1 MIIYTNST
9 IKRIGKRI
17 CIPLI
22 VLLYFSFSPLK
33 KDKESYS
40 NDLFSLPSVSIEML
54 SNQNIT
60 YYSAFLIG
68 NVISNGGEE
77 ITEVGFVYSSTD
89 SSPSIGENNVI
100 QVVINPIQL
109 GVFQGYIAPLTPSTG
124 YYVSSYAINASGI
137 TYSTVTTFTTKS
149 INEGIIGNEVQG
161 NDNDQRLGTS
171 VDINDDGSRVVVSSA
186 EGGTSNDGFVEV
198 YHFNTGWSRL
208 GDEITGGSGGESFGS
223 SIAINSLGD
232 IIVIGAPSEDTNG
245 TDAGKV
251 YVFEYDSVGDEWI
264 QLGSALLGSSG
275 DLFGSSVDIN
285 ATGSRI
291 AVGAKGASGSGA
303 VIVYEY
309 NGTSWVQLGATLN
322 GGASD
327 LFGSA
332 IKMDSLGEKLIV
344 GAPSG
349 SNNGTDSGYIQTY
362 QYTGSQWTQYGST
375 INGDSAGDQ
384 FGHSVSMDSSGNV
397 IAIGAPYD
405 DISGTDRGAVKI
417 YEYNS
422 TWQQKGVALEGKNNN
437 DLFGYSVS
445 ISGNGNELVAGAPDF
460 SSKTGMVE
468 YFFYEYSDWS
478 SISLNI
484 QGDAPE
490 NVFGTATS
498 ISRDGSRFII
508 GAPSPNT
515 AGGGIL
521 GRRGRGYVAVY
532 ASSQLP
538 LVNTQPL
545 SQAAT
550 FNGQIAFNGWD
561 DITEKGIVYSA
572 EEENPEIG
580 LPDVIQIP
588 LGSGEDDFDT
598 NIIYNLTAN
607 TEYSIRAYGINN
619 VGTSYSKVY
628 TYLTGNSNSLT
639 TNVNNTTSGTANI
652 GGTILDDNG
661 DTPIE
666 RGIVYSQTNTNPEIN
681 GSGVTKVVIDSS
693 NSNYSQTITSLLS
706 GTTYYTKAY
715 IVNGSGTT
723 YGSTVSFTT
732 GDAPEL
738 TLNPTTQITSNSATL
753 HASIISSND
762 VEIEATGF
770 VYSST
775 DSNPEIAAPGVI
787 TIINGNEQAG
797 SITISNTIAALTFGT
812 TFYVKAYITLNT
824 SETYYSSVDSFTT
837 NLINISTN
845 DSSDLTINSVTIGG
859 NISDNG
865 GNSITTRGVV
875 YSSTNMDPE
884 LGSADV
890 INQSDALVGL
900 GSYSLELTGLS
911 NSTTYY
917 YKAYGINNTGTYY
930 GEVKQFTTY
939 GPVVISTSNI
949 NSVTINSALLGGVI
963 SDTGGATIE
972 ERGMVYSSIDSTPE
986 IGETGVAKEINN
998 SGLNTFLET
1007 ITSLETFTTYYA
1019 RAYAISNSI
1028 TYYGEVKQ
1036 FTTLNGSL
1044 GILTASESNLTL
1056 TSAVL
1061 NGTITDV
1068 SDGAVTEKGF
1078 VYSQTNQNPT
1088 INGFDVI
1095 VEVVALSGGSSEV
1108 GSYNTAVFP
1117 LLFSNYYYYRAYAKN
1132 ANGITYGDTQSF
1144 ITSILPNGSNPIGA
1158 HNNEYFGASHDIN
1171 TDGSIV
1177 AITTGDG
1184 NQGVPPTS
1192 TPNVYVFTNTAG
1204 DWNPVGPTLPGENS
1218 VIESGGTISLNA
1230 DGTRIAIG
1238 LPNVGPFVF
1247 RTETGN
1253 IRVYEYNG
1261 TSWSRIGQSIDAIAD
1276 SDDTMGLGLDL
1287 NASGDIVAIGN
1298 RNSQLVQVYQYN
1310 NVSGSWE
1317 QLGND
1322 ISFGESSGNLNIS
1335 LNSLVR
1341 LNDVGDVIAIG
1352 APFNTAAAGEV
1363 RVYRYNGSAWI
1374 EEVQFMGETS
1384 GDLFGHS
1391 LDLNSAGSI
1400 LSVGAPENNG
1410 RGAIYNYS
1418 FNSET
1423 SNWQLMGTPLM
1434 GPESD
1439 ENFGA
1444 SVSIDGS
1451 GRRLVTMSF
1460 GDEDN
1465 SNDGH
1470 YESNDTYIYDYDP
1483 MGETWARFVGE
1494 GALTLDT
1501 SLSTSGILTSPTA
1514 RISKEGTLLGLADP
1528 REFLNGT
1535 DLGSVYYYTVP
1546 SFPVVNTKQITE
1558 RTFSSG
1564 TIEATISSNGE
1575 LSIIE
1580 SGIVFSDT
1588 NSNPLID
1595 SLGVDKAVNT
1605 VSLGDFTTTIS
1616 NLSPETKYYYRSY
1629 AVNAYTISYGA
1640 LDSITTRKIIEL
1652 STEITETTTNM
1663 TSLGGNITE
1672 DGGDTI
1678 IQRGIVYAPTSL
1690 NTNPEIGGSNVSEQ
1704 VLGVGLGAFT
1714 QGIELELDTEYV
1726 VKAYAINQGGTVY
1739 GLSQTFTTYD
1749 GIITFSNPTN
1759 FGSWSDSNN
1768 WDHVRTPEPYDEV
1781 HINASS
1787 LAVLDT
1793 DVSIN
1798 KLFIEPGA
1806 TVNGLVINPGGSITI
1821 ETELNNNGT
1830 ISMQSGGSLIVNGTA
1845 INGVDSKISYSRTL
1859 PSSNW
1864 HLITPVISGDTVED
1878 FLIRNNDIATGNGFV
1893 GIIYF
1898 DNSSPGY
1905 DGEGWHFYD
1914 PSSTGPMDNA
1924 IGYGVKLNDPGTIR
1938 FEGSGVFN
1946 DTDIN
1951 ISNGSVNDYNF
1962 IGNPYTSYIPA
1973 NENAD
1978 NINNILRINEDQLDE
1993 MTIWV
1998 WDQATSE
2005 YLVINH
2011 ETSSRHLAPSQGFFV
2026 RAKENL
2032 NNGVFSYTK
2041 LMQSHQTDVFNR
2053 NAESQLN
2060 PNIKIKVSDTTSVK
2074 STTVFYS
2081 DDATSDFDNGR
2092 DSSLFGASL
2101 DQLYIYTKLVSNS
2114 SDNSYAIQSVS
2125 KDYEALIIPIGV
2137 NIPSSSTVTFSVGK
2151 QNFPEDVNVYIE
2163 DRELN
2168 TFILLEDEGS
2178 EYEVTFNEEY
2188 NGAGRF
2194 YLHTTYGTLST
2205 TEEEPLSSFEA
2216 YFKSENTLNI
2226 AGIYEDNV
2234 FIKVYNLLGKQM
2246 FKSKMNLSGN
2256 DNIEIPSLLKGGI
2269 YILTLNYKHVR
2280 LSKKVY
2286 KP

>member
-1 MIIYTNST
+1 MITNSNSPLRT
-9 IKRIGKRI
+9 IGKNFCI
-17 CIPLI
+17 CLI
-22 VLLYFSFSPLK
+22 ILFYFSFSPLK

-40 NDLFSLPSVSIEML
+40 NSLFSLPSVSIEML

-60 YYSAFLIG
+60 YYSAFLKG

-109 GVFQGYIAPLTPSTG
+109 GMFQGYIAPLTPSTG

-149 INEGIIGNEVQG
+149 INDGVIGNEVQG
-161 NDNDQRLGTS
+161 DDNDQRLGTS
-171 VDINDDGSRVVVSSA
+171 VDINDDGSRVVFSSA

-198 YHFNTGWSRL
+198 YHFNTSWSRL
-208 GDEITGGSGGESFGS
+208 GGEITGDSAGESFGS

-232 IIVIGAPSEDTNG
+232 IIVIGAPSEETNG

-332 IKMDSLGEKLIV
+332 IKLDSLGEKLIV

-362 QYTGSQWTQYGST
+362 EYTGSQWIQYGST
-375 INGDSAGDQ
+375 INGDSVGDQ
-384 FGHSVSMDSSGNV
+384 FGYSVSMDSSGNV

-405 DISGTDRGAVKI
+405 DISGTDSGAVKI

-422 TWQQKGVALEGKNNN
+422 TWQQKGVALEGENNN

-445 ISGNGNELVAGAPDF
+445 ISGNGKELVAGAPDF

-490 NVFGTATS
+490 NVFGTTTS

-515 AGGGIL
+515 AGGSIL
-521 GRRGRGYVAVY
+521 GRRGRGYAAVY

-561 DITEKGIVYSA
+561 DITEKGIIYSS
-572 EEENPEIG
+572 EEEDPEIG

-607 TEYSIRAYGINN
+607 TEYSIRAYAINN

-628 TYLTGNSNSLT
+628 TYLTGDSNSLT
-639 TNVNNTTSGTANI
+639 TNVNSTTSGTANI
-652 GGTILDDNG
+652 GGAIIDDNG

-681 GSGVTKVVIDSS
+681 ASDVIKVAIPSS
-693 NSNYSQTITSLLS
+693 NSTYSQTITSLLS

-723 YGSTVSFTT
+723 YGNTVSFTT

-738 TLNPTTQITSNSATL
+738 TLNPTTQITSNSAIL
-753 HASIISSND
+753 NASIISSND
-762 VEIEATGF
+762 AQIEATGF

-775 DSNPEIAAPGVI
+775 DGNPEIGSPGVV

-797 SITISNTIAALTFGT
+797 SITINNEIATLTFGT
-812 TFYVKAYITLNT
+812 TYYVKAYITLDT
-824 SETYYSSVDSFTT
+824 SETYYSSVDSFVT
-837 NLINISTN
+837 NLINIFTN
-845 DSSDLTINSVTIGG
+845 DSSNLTTNSVTIGG

-875 YSSTNMDPE
+875 YSLTNMNPE
-884 LGSADV
+884 LGGTDV
-890 INQSDALVGL
+890 INQADAMIGL

-917 YKAYGINNTGTYY
+917 YKAYGINNSGTYY
-930 GEVKQFTTY
+930 GGVKQFTTY
-939 GPVVISTSNI
+939 GPVVISTSDI
-949 NSVTINSALLGGVI
+949 NSVTLNSALLGGVI
-963 SDTGGATIE
+963 SDTGGAAIS
-972 ERGMVYSSIDSTPE
+972 ERGVVYSSIDNTPE
-986 IGETGVAKEINN
+986 VGETGVTKEINN
-998 SGLNTFLET
+998 SGLETFSET
-1007 ITSLETFTTYYA
+1007 ITSLETLTTYYV
-1019 RAYAISNSI
+1019 RAYAMSNGI
-1028 TYYGEVKQ
+1028 TYYGEAKQ

-1044 GILTASESNLTL
+1044 GILTASSSSLTL

-1068 SDGAVTEKGF
+1068 SNGAVTEKGF

-1108 GSYNTAVFP
+1108 GSYYTTVSP

-1132 ANGITYGDTQSF
+1132 ANGITYGGTQSF
-1144 ITSILPNGSNPIGA
+1144 ITSILPNGSNPVGA

-1171 TDGSIV
+1171 ADGSIV

-1204 DWNPVGPTLPGENS
+1204 DWNPVGPTLSGENS

-1287 NASGDIVAIGN
+1287 NANGDIIAIGN
-1298 RNSQLVQVYQYN
+1298 RNSQLVQVYQYDS
-1310 NVSGSWE
+1310 VGGSWE

-1335 LNSLVR
+1335 LNSLLR
-1341 LNDVGDVIAIG
+1341 LNDIGDVLAIG
-1352 APFNTAAAGEV
+1352 APFNTAASGEI

-1374 EEVQFMGETS
+1374 EEAQFSGETT
-1384 GDLFGHS
+1384 GDLFGYS
-1391 LDLNSAGSI
+1391 LDLNSEGSI
-1400 LSVGAPENNG
+1400 LSVGAPDHNG

-1418 FNSET
+1418 FDSET
-1423 SNWQLMGTPLM
+1423 SNWQLMGPPLM
-1434 GPESD
+1434 GSESD

-1444 SVSIDGS
+1444 SVSMDGS

-1465 SNDGH
+1465 SNDGN

-1483 MGETWARFVGE
+1483 IDDTWERFVEE
-1494 GALTLDT
+1494 GALSLDT
-1501 SLSTSGILTSPTA
+1501 SLSTSALLTTPSA

-1546 SFPVVNTKQITE
+1546 SFPIVDTKQIIE

-1564 TIEATISSNGE
+1564 TIEATILNNGE
-1575 LSIIE
+1575 LNIIE
-1580 SGIVFSDT
+1580 SGIVFSAT

-1595 SLGVDKAVNT
+1595 SLGVSKVVNT
-1605 VSLGDFTTTIS
+1605 VSLGDYTTTIS
-1616 NLSPETKYYYRSY
+1616 GLSPETKYYFRSY
-1629 AVNAYTISYGA
+1629 AANAYSISYGV
-1640 LDSITTRKIIEL
+1640 LDSITTRKAIEL

-1672 DGGDTI
+1672 DDDDTI

-1690 NTNPEIGGSNVSEQ
+1690 NTNPEIGGSNVIQQ
-1704 VLGVGLGAFT
+1704 VIGVGLGAFT
-1714 QGIELELDTEYV
+1714 QDIELELDTEYV

-1749 GIITFSNPTN
+1749 GIITFSDPTN
-1759 FGSWSDSNN
+1759 LGSWSDSNN
-1768 WDHVRTPEPYDEV
+1768 WDHGRTPEPYDEV

-1798 KLFIEPGA
+1798 KLFIEPGG
-1806 TVNGLVINPGGSITI
+1806 TVNGLVINAEGSITI
-1821 ETELNNNGT
+1821 ESELNNSGT
-1830 ISMQSGGSLIVNGTA
+1830 ISMLSGGSLIVNGTA
-1845 INGVDSKISYSRTL
+1845 INGVNSKIIYSRTL

-1878 FLIRNNDIATGNGFV
+1878 FLIRNNGVATGNGFV

-1905 DGEGWHFYD
+1905 DGEGWHFYN

-1924 IGYGVKLNDPGTIR
+1924 VGYGVKLNDPGTIR
-1938 FEGSGVFN
+1938 FEGTGVFN

-1978 NINNILRINEDQLDE
+1978 NINNILRINEGQLDE

-2011 ETSSRHLAPSQGFFV
+2011 ETSSRYLAPSQGFFV
-2026 RAKENL
+2026 RAKENI
-2032 NNGVFSYTK
+2032 NNDTFSYTK
-2041 LMQSHQTDVFNR
+2041 IMQSHQTDVFNR
-2053 NAESQLN
+2053 NTDGQLN
-2060 PNIKIKVSDTTSVK
+2060 PNLTIKVSDTTSVK

-2092 DSSLFGASL
+2092 DSSLFGASS
-2101 DQLYIYTKLVSNS
+2101 DQLHIYTQLVNGSSN
-2114 SDNSYAIQSVS
+2114 NSFAIQSVS
-2125 KDYEALIIPIGV
+2125 KDYETLTVPIGV
-2137 NIPSSSTVTFSVGK
+2137 NVPSSVTVTFSVDK
-2151 QNFPEDVNVYIE
+2151 QNFPEDINIYLE

-2168 TFILLEDEGS
+2168 MFIHLEDESS
-2178 EYEVTFNEEY
+2178 EYEITFTEAY
-2188 NGAGRF
+2188 SGVGRF
-2194 YLHTTYGTLST
+2194 YLHTTYSTLSNS
-2205 TEEEPLSSFEA
+2205 EEVTPSSIKA
-2216 YFKSENTLNI
+2216 YFKSDNTLNI
-2226 AGIYEDNV
+2226 RGLYEDNV
-2234 FIKVYNLLGKQM
+2234 SVEVFDLLGKRM
-2246 FKSKMNLSGN
+2246 FKSKVNLLGN
-2256 DNIEIPSLLKGGI
+2256 NSIEISNFLRVGVYVLKLQNKNI
-2269 YILTLNYKHVR
+2269 MV
-2280 LSKKVY
+2280 SKKIY